1 MECQSLTS
9 IDWIHYHHH
18 PSPVPNPWVDVSHHI
33 RADMPYAGSRLNIT
47 CAITLDS
54 VLSPVLGNL
63 RVTSKW
69 TKQGEKL
76 LSANGDS
83 RISVSNV
90 SQQDSTTSYS
100 STLMFSTLRTSDA
113 GNYTCE
119 VTVTPLLSPVRN
131 VMNGTNSSTATIKAQ
146 GKKGFHLVNSHE
158 ITVYSIS
165 FWFQT
170 IYKHIKS

>member
-1 MECQSLTS
+1 M
-9 IDWIHYHHH
+9 
-18 PSPVPNPWVDVSHHI
+18 
-33 RADMPYAGSRLNIT
+33 
-47 CAITLDS
+47 
-54 VLSPVLGNL
+54 
-63 RVTSKW
+63 SKW
-69 TKQGEKL
+69 TKLGGML
-76 LSANGDS
+76 FSANGDS
-83 RISVSNV
+83 RITVSNV
-90 SQQDSTTSYS
+90 SQQDFTTNYS
-100 STLMFSTLRTSDA
+100 STLMFSTLQTSDT

-119 VTVTPLLSPVRN
+119 VTVAPLLSVRN

>member
-1 MECQSLTS
+1 M
-9 IDWIHYHHH
+9 
-18 PSPVPNPWVDVSHHI
+18 
-33 RADMPYAGSRLNIT
+33 
-47 CAITLDS
+47 DS
-54 VLSPVLGNL
+54 VLSPVLGD
-63 RVTSKW
+63 VTVMSKW
-69 TKQGEKL
+69 TKLGGML
-76 LSANGDS
+76 PSGNGDS
-83 RISVSNV
+83 HITVSNV
-90 SQQDSTTSYS
+90 SQQDSTTNYS
-100 STLMFSTLRTSDA
+100 STLMFSTLRTSDT

-131 VMNGTNSSTATIKAQ
+131 VMNGTNSSTSTIKVQ